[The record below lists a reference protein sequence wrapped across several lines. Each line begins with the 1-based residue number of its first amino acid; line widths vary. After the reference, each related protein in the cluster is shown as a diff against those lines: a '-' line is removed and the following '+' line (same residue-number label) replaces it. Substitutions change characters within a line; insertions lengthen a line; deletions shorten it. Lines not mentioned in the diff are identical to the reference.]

1 MVGFLK
7 ETPVRVFARPQWLHM
22 HHQKQKALWLVG
34 FFAAAAASA
43 QGQAQWFT
51 IEGDV
56 KHPAADVIEVDV
68 RSLSRDGDHRSMALR
83 VSRATRRSSWDGVP
97 YRSYTAEVVFDCA
110 EKTARYK
117 SLAFYMQPLWEGPV
131 HKTSSFTAGEIR
143 PVRFLDSQPNPTG
156 RIINAA
162 CRTPLDNEDSNSVKK
177 P

>member
-1 MVGFLK
+1 
-7 ETPVRVFARPQWLHM
+7 M
-22 HHQKQKALWLVG
+22 HRQKQKVLWLVG
-34 FFAAAAASA
+34 LMAAASA
-43 QGQAQWFT
+43 WGQSQWFT

-56 KHPAADVIEVDV
+56 RQPAADIIQVDI
-68 RSLSRDGDHRSMALR
+68 RSLSHDGDGRSMALR

-117 SLAFYMQPLWEGPV
+117 SLAFYMLPLWEGPV
-131 HKTSSFTAGEIR
+131 HKTSSYTASEVR
-143 PVRFLDSQPNPTG
+143 PMRFVDSTPNPTG

-162 CRTPLDNEDSNSVKK
+162 CRTPLDNEDSNNPKK